1 MVSYNPED
9 YYIDNEDDV
18 FLTKCVINVC
28 ASKITIEAS
37 DDTTR
42 EIQCDN
48 ADEFTKVLDLIR
60 HVVSEED
67 IEYAAPVFTSN

>member
-9 YYIDNEDDV
+9 YYIDNEGDTY
-18 FLTKCVINVC
+18 LTKCVINVC
-28 ASKITIEAS
+28 ASKIVIEAS

-48 ADEFTKVLDLIR
+48 ADDFTRVLDLIR
-60 HVVSEED
+60 HVVNEEE
-67 IEYAAPVFTSN
+67 IEYADPIVSSN